1 MIERELNYSGV
12 KPLLYLIAT
21 PIGNLSEFPPR
32 AQQVLQD
39 MDFVACEDTRNSGNL
54 LKHFGLDKALI
65 SCHEHNEE
73 EASSKIV
80 SLLLSGKKVAYMS
93 DAGYPAV
100 SDPGERL
107 VKRCLKEGIK
117 VAVVNGPSAGLC
129 ALAASGLD
137 SSHYYFEGFLPSKP
151 SARDKELEELKWRR
165 ETIVFYESP
174 HRIKETLQALA
185 VAFGPRQA
193 VLARELTKTH
203 EEYIRGSLEEL
214 SAFDEAT
221 LIGEM
226 VIVVEGHPVEESHP
240 LTDEEIADLLTEKLK
255 TMRDKEAIAT
265 VSEEN
270 AVPKNRVYA
279 IRLAMKKEG
288 RP

>member
-1 MIERELNYSGV
+1 MIERELNYSGA

-32 AQQVLQD
+32 ALQVLQD

-151 SARDKELEELKWRR
+151 SARDKELEELQWRR

-174 HRIKETLQALA
+174 HRIKETLEAISK
-185 VAFGPRQA
+185 AFGPRQA

-203 EEYIRGSLEEL
+203 EEYIRGSLTEL
-214 SAFDEAT
+214 SALDEAT

-226 VIVVEGHPVEESHP
+226 VIVVAGHPVEESHP
-240 LTDEEIADLLTEKLK
+240 LTDEEIATLLTEKLK